1 MKRNIKTHF
10 QRKWM
15 TGKWTANKPI
25 VVTMLCM
32 MLSITGCANPEDVN
46 QDSSKASV
54 HESAQQSIQE
64 LTQQS
69 EQGTTQQSSQESQQ
83 PYVLQ
88 FSALTSEG
96 EEFTSDRLAESKLTM
111 INVWGTFCGPCLN
124 EMPDLGEIAAQYD
137 ASEFQLIGIVSDVME
152 GASESELENLK
163 GIIEE
168 TGATYPHLLLNEEL
182 YLNLVGASEYVP
194 TTYFFNQDAEL
205 LTYVV
210 GAKSKE
216 DWISIIEELKGVL

>member
-46 QDSSKASV
+46 QDSSKAPV
-54 HESAQQSIQE
+54 HESAQES
-64 LTQQS
+64 TQQP
-69 EQGTTQQSSQESQQ
+69 SQESQQ

-152 GASESELENLK
+152 EASESELENLK

-182 YLNLVGASEYVP
+182 YMNLVGASEYVP

>member
-10 QRKWM
+10 QCKWM

-46 QDSSKASV
+46 QDSSKAPV
-54 HESAQQSIQE
+54 QES
-64 LTQQS
+64 TQQS
-69 EQGTTQQSSQESQQ
+69 AQGTTQQPSQESAQESQQ

-137 ASEFQLIGIVSDVME
+137 VSEFQLIGIVSDVME
-152 GASESELENLK
+152 GASQSELENLK
-163 GIIEE
+163 EIIEE

-182 YLNLVGASEYVP
+182 YMNLVGASEYVP